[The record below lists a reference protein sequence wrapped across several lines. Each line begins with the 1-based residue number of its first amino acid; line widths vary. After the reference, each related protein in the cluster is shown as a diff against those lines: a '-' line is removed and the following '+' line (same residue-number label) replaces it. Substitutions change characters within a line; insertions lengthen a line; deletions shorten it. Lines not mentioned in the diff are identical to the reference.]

1 MPIQSYQ
8 LKAGSLKNLQ
18 LVTSSLPAPAAHEVT
33 IAIKAIGLNFA
44 DIFAIWGLYGATPPG
59 VFIPGLEYA
68 GVVVAVGA
76 AVDTVQVGDKVMG
89 LTRFGAYTTGINIDH
104 RYVVPLPAGWSFAE
118 GAAYLVQ
125 AFTAYYALKELG
137 NLKPAQTVLI
147 HSAAGGVGILAG
159 RIAKKMGAYTIGT
172 VGTPSKVDF
181 LLQQEGYDQVIVRN
195 LGTFTADLKQS
206 LEGKDLNLILDS
218 IGGKYFSLGFDVLA
232 PMGRVVTYGSARYAS
247 VGDRPNYLRLLYYFL
262 TRPKVDPQK
271 LPEKNKGVLGFNLIW
286 LYDRVEL
293 MNELLKELQVMDIGK
308 PHVGHTFA
316 YAQLPEAVKLF
327 MSGKTVGKVVVL
339 TEE

>member
-1 MPIQSYQ
+1 MEIQSYQ

-18 LVTSSLPAPAAHEVT
+18 LHSAVLPEPAAHEVT

-44 DIFAIWGLYGATPPG
+44 DIFAIWGLYGATPSG
-59 VFIPGLEYA
+59 VFVPGLEYA
-68 GVVVAVGA
+68 GVVVKVGSAVN
-76 AVDTVQVGDKVMG
+76 TVQVGDKIMG

-104 RYVVPLPAGWSFAE
+104 RYVIPLPSGWSFAE
-118 GAAYLVQ
+118 GASYLVQ

-137 NLKPAQTVLI
+137 NLKPGQTVLI

-159 RIAKKMGAYTIGT
+159 RIAKKMGAYTIGA
-172 VGTPSKVDF
+172 VGNASKVDF
-181 LLQQEGYDQVIVRN
+181 LLQKEGYNDVIVRN
-195 LGTFTADLKQS
+195 LNTFAADLKRA
-206 LEGKDLNLILDS
+206 LGGKDLNLILDS
-218 IGGKYFSLGFDVLA
+218 IGGKFFSIGFDVLA

-293 MNELLKELQVMDIGK
+293 MKELLKELQALDLGK

-327 MSGKTVGKVVVL
+327 MTGKTVGKVVVL

>member
-1 MPIQSYQ
+1 MEIQSYQ

-18 LVTSSLPAPAAHEVT
+18 LHPAVLPEPAAHEVT

-44 DIFAIWGLYGATPPG
+44 DIFAIWGLYGATPQG
-59 VFIPGLEYA
+59 VFVPGLEYA
-68 GVVVAVGA
+68 GVVVKVGSAVN
-76 AVDTVQVGDKVMG
+76 TVQVGDKIMG

-104 RYVVPLPAGWSFAE
+104 RYVIPLPYGWSFAE
-118 GAAYLVQ
+118 GASYLVQ

-137 NLKPAQTVLI
+137 NLKPGQTVLI

-159 RIAKKMGAYTIGT
+159 RIAKKMGAYIIGT
-172 VGTPSKVDF
+172 VGNSSKVDF
-181 LLQQEGYDQVIVRN
+181 LLQKEGYDDVIVRN
-195 LGTFTADLKQS
+195 LNTFATDLTRA
-206 LEGKDLNLILDS
+206 LGGKDLNLILDS
-218 IGGKYFSLGFDVLA
+218 IGGKFFSIGFEVLA

-293 MNELLKELQVMDIGK
+293 MNELLKELQALDLGK

-327 MSGKTVGKVVVL
+327 MTGKTVGKVVVL